1 MTINKTTGPQ
11 VRGELVRE
19 AKPRLID
26 TENEP
31 EVTTLETAE
40 ERTVR
45 RVPAKFAARFFLSLG
60 ASLALGLVLASSCVR
75 AADLKV
81 VNVMP
86 AFERAW
92 RLGLG
97 KPLDERVRLMKQI
110 VFIPNQPA
118 FDDYGQIPL
127 DDVHIA
133 WFLRDVAPIMPQI
146 RAYEED
152 LRRNL
157 PVYMQRFRGAFP
169 DFEQKGAVYF
179 IPSLFVF
186 DGQSSDGVLR
196 FGIDG
201 IVKYDEK
208 DVNLGVLVSH
218 ELFHVYHAQAQST
231 VGAHP
236 TGEFWESLWAEGLAT
251 YVSFRL
257 NPNSTESEVLH
268 ESALA
273 ALPPADVMK
282 MACAIAP
289 VLDKSKDAGA
299 QFLDAGSGPTNLPP
313 RGAYLIGFLVAAKI
327 AAATPDLRGLAALHG
342 DELHATIASDVAAI
356 CAQAPPPPAH

>member
-1 MTINKTTGPQ
+1 MHRRSIGS
-11 VRGELVRE
+11 LV
-19 AKPRLID
+19 
-26 TENEP
+26 
-31 EVTTLETAE
+31 V
-40 ERTVR
+40 
-45 RVPAKFAARFFLSLG
+45 
-60 ASLALGLVLASSCVR
+60 SLALSLVLASSHAR

-92 RLGLG
+92 QLGLG

-110 VFIPNQPA
+110 VFIPNEPA
-118 FDDYGQIPL
+118 YDDYGQIPL

-133 WFLRDVAPIMPQI
+133 WFLRDVGPMMPQI
-146 RAYEED
+146 RAYENV
-152 LRRNL
+152 LRRSL
-157 PVYMQRFRGAFP
+157 PIFMQRFHAAFP
-169 DFEQKGAVYF
+169 DFEQKGPIYF
-179 IPSLFVF
+179 MPSLFIF

-196 FGIDG
+196 FGLDG

-218 ELFHVYHAQAQST
+218 ELFHVYHAQIQAS

-236 TGEFWESLWAEGLAT
+236 TGDFWESLWQEGLAT

-257 NPNSTESEVLH
+257 NPNSRESEVLH

-282 MACAIAP
+282 MACAIVP
-289 VLDKSKDAGA
+289 LLDKPKESGA
-299 QFLDAGSGPTNLPP
+299 QFLDAGGGPPGLPP
-313 RGAYLIGFLVAAKI
+313 RGAYLVGFLVAAKI
-327 AAATPDLRGLAALHG
+327 AETTPDLRGLAALHG
-342 DELHATIASDVAAI
+342 DELHATITSDVAAI
-356 CAQAPPPPAH
+356 CAQAPAPPTH